1 MKKLFT
7 FLIVFCAVF
16 FYAQNSQA
24 ATIIIGWDPEV
35 TKERYAGSILVED
48 TDFDKNYWYID
59 PETHERYSLEDGI
72 DVSRLLKTFGVGIH
86 NKDLESIAIDSS
98 STDIDYELS
107 YKKRGQFLLQVEEN
121 GEAWYV
127 NPLDNRRHLIQNG
140 KKGLDTL
147 KALAIDMSSSK
158 LKIFPVTENKNF
170 IETDKDEFDFENY
183 WELYRLLQN
192 NYYQADKAD
201 DKTLFYGSLKGMA
214 DSLED
219 PYTEFFTPKDSSAFK
234 KKLSGGSSVQGI
246 GAMVETLEDVLMII
260 SPLNGSPAQKAGLQA
275 QDQIWIV
282 DDVDIRGFTL
292 DDAVALIKGE
302 AGTTVILEI
311 YRPST
316 NETFKVSIIREE
328 INLPNVESKKLD
340 NNIAYIKINIFS
352 INLKNEFD
360 SARAKVVD
368 GSTDGLI
375 IDLRNNPGGYTNSAV
390 QLADYWLPEGALIMQ
405 EKFPEQTF
413 QYTSRIDRE
422 INIPTIILVN
432 EGSASASEIFTSAL
446 DENNVAQVVGQTTF
460 GKGTGQSIQNFPDG
474 SALKFTVF
482 EWLTS
487 DSKSLQDVGLV
498 PDYVVENT
506 LYSDEQLKK
515 AKELLR

>member
-340 NNIAYIKINIFS
+340 NNIGFCS
-352 INLKNEFD
+352 C
-360 SARAKVVD
+360 
-368 GSTDGLI
+368 
-375 IDLRNNPGGYTNSAV
+375 
-390 QLADYWLPEGALIMQ
+390 
-405 EKFPEQTF
+405 
-413 QYTSRIDRE
+413 
-422 INIPTIILVN
+422 
-432 EGSASASEIFTSAL
+432 
-446 DENNVAQVVGQTTF
+446 
-460 GKGTGQSIQNFPDG
+460 
-474 SALKFTVF
+474 
-482 EWLTS
+482 
-487 DSKSLQDVGLV
+487 KSG
-498 PDYVVENT
+498 
-506 LYSDEQLKK
+506 
-515 AKELLR
+515 